1 MREIKFRGKR
11 IKDGVWIKGSLV
23 DDTFLNK
30 YFIITFKKHE
40 GNIIDV
46 WEEVVPETVGQFI
59 GLYDID
65 NKEIYE
71 EDIAQATCIEDGVT
85 YFGTITYDYSG
96 FYLHVFN
103 YDRLGL
109 YDNDSLIELYELK
122 NLQVLGN
129 SHDNPELLEK

>member
-1 MREIKFRGKR
+1 MREIKFRGKDKSTNEWFYGDLIHKHGQSFIRSHSKDRVR
-11 IKDGVWIKGSLV
+11 IVLV
-23 DDTFLNK
+23 
-30 YFIITFKKHE
+30 I
-40 GNIIDV
+40 
-46 WEEVVPETVGQFI
+46 PETVGQFI

-71 EDIAQATCIEDGVT
+71 GDIAQATCIEDGVT

-109 YDNDSLIELYELK
+109 YDSNSLIELYELK
-122 NLQVLGN
+122 SLQVLGN
-129 SHDNPELLEK
+129 SYDNPELLEK